1 LFILFINFCLQNEG
15 LTMPVG
21 VAIDWIARNVYITDS
36 SDGKTPTSKR
46 PAAGAGAA
54 AASLSKSTTMKTGSS
69 SNPGTIK
76 AAVGSSAPR
85 IIVCSADGSMCHALI
100 TSGLDKPRAIV
111 LHPQEG

>member
-1 LFILFINFCLQNEG
+1 
-15 LTMPVG
+15 MPEG
-21 VAIDWIARNVYITDS
+21 VAVDWIGRNVYITDS
-36 SDGKTPTSKR
+36 TDGKTPTSKR
-46 PAAGAGAA
+46 PAGAGAGAGTA
-54 AASLSKSTTMKTGSS
+54 AASSSKSTTTKTGSS

-76 AAVGSSAPR
+76 APVGSSAPR